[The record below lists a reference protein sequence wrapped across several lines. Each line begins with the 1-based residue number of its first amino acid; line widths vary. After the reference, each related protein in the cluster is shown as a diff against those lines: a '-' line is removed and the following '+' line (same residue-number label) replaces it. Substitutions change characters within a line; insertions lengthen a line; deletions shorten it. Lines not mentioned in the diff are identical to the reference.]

1 MLRIFNSFS
10 KKKETF
16 KPINPNEVRM
26 YVCGMTVYD
35 YCHLG
40 HGRVLVVFD
49 LINRWLK
56 ESKFDV
62 LYVRNITDVDDK
74 IIAKSLNKNIPMHE
88 LTNIYIEAMNE
99 DAKSLGVIPP
109 DIEPRATDHIE
120 GMIQMIKLL
129 IEKGFAY
136 IGSNQDVYYSVSKF
150 KNYGKLSGK
159 LLSDLR
165 AGDRVDIDKNKE
177 NAFDFVL
184 WKSAKDNEPSWD
196 SPWGKGRPGWHIE
209 CSVMSN
215 NLLGSHFDIHGG
227 GQDLQFPHHENE
239 IAQSEAVNDCKMANY
254 WIHNG
259 FVKVDDEKMSKS
271 LGNFFTIRSILEHF
285 DPEVVRFFI
294 LKAHYRSPL
303 NYSDKH
309 LEEAKQGLNRLYLS
323 IRNITDNQ
331 KSIDWTSP
339 YANKFKEALDD
350 DFNSAEALSV
360 LYELANKANKN
371 KNNDDQNLLL
381 RLANIIGILNQD
393 PEIFLKGEKK
403 DTHDFDI
410 DELILRRD
418 TAKKNKDFLEADKV
432 RNFLE
437 SHDILLEDTSN
448 GTIWRKK

>member
-10 KKKETF
+10 KKKEAF

-56 ESKFDV
+56 ESKFEV

-74 IIAKSLNKNIPMHE
+74 IIAKSILQNIPMHD
-88 LTNIYIEAMNE
+88 LTNKYIEAMNE
-99 DAKSLGVIPP
+99 DAKSLGIIPP
-109 DIEPRATDHIE
+109 DIEPRATDYIE
-120 GMIQMIKLL
+120 GMIQMIELL
-129 IEKGFAY
+129 IKKGFAY
-136 IGSNQDVYYSVSKF
+136 IGQNQDVYYSVSKF
-150 KNYGKLSGK
+150 TNYGKLSGK
-159 LLSDLR
+159 LLNDLR

-215 NLLGSHFDIHGG
+215 KLLGSHFDIHGG

-239 IAQSEAVNDCKMANY
+239 IAQSEAANDCKMANY
-254 WIHNG
+254 WVHNG

-271 LGNFFTIRSILEHF
+271 LGNFFTIRSILEYF
-285 DPEVVRFFI
+285 SPEVIRFFI

-309 LEEAKQGLNRLYLS
+309 LEEARQGLIRLYLA

-331 KSIDWTSP
+331 KSIDWTNS

-393 PEIFLKGEKK
+393 PETFLKGQKK
-403 DTHDFDI
+403 DSYDFNI
-410 DELILRRD
+410 DELIMKRD
-418 TAKKNKDFLEADKV
+418 TSKKNKDFSGADKI
-432 RNFLE
+432 RDFLE
-437 SHDILLEDTSN
+437 SHDILLEDTSS

>member
-1 MLRIFNSFS
+1 
-10 KKKETF
+10 
-16 KPINPNEVRM
+16 
-26 YVCGMTVYD
+26 
-35 YCHLG
+35 
-40 HGRVLVVFD
+40 
-49 LINRWLK
+49 
-56 ESKFDV
+56 
-62 LYVRNITDVDDK
+62 
-74 IIAKSLNKNIPMHE
+74 
-88 LTNIYIEAMNE
+88 
-99 DAKSLGVIPP
+99 
-109 DIEPRATDHIE
+109 
-120 GMIQMIKLL
+120 
-129 IEKGFAY
+129 
-136 IGSNQDVYYSVSKF
+136 
-150 KNYGKLSGK
+150 
-159 LLSDLR
+159 
-165 AGDRVDIDKNKE
+165 
-177 NAFDFVL
+177 
-184 WKSAKDNEPSWD
+184 
-196 SPWGKGRPGWHIE
+196 
-209 CSVMSN
+209 
-215 NLLGSHFDIHGG
+215 
-227 GQDLQFPHHENE
+227 
-239 IAQSEAVNDCKMANY
+239 
-254 WIHNG
+254 
-259 FVKVDDEKMSKS
+259 MSKS

-418 TAKKNKDFLEADKV
+418 AAKKIKDFLEADKV

>member
-10 KKKETF
+10 KKKESF

-35 YCHLG
+35 HCHLG

-56 ESKFDV
+56 ESKFNV

-74 IIAKSLNKNIPMHE
+74 IIAKSISQNIPMHE
-88 LTNIYIEAMNE
+88 LTNNYIEAMNE

-120 GMIQMIKLL
+120 GMIQMIKVL
-129 IEKGFAY
+129 IDKGFAY
-136 IGSNQDVYYSVSKF
+136 IGGNQDVYYSVSKF

-159 LLSDLR
+159 LLDDLR

-184 WKSAKDNEPSWD
+184 WKHAKDNEPSWD

-215 NLLGSHFDIHGG
+215 KLLGSHFDIHGG

-239 IAQSEAVNDCKMANY
+239 IAQSEAANECKMANY

-271 LGNFFTIRSILEHF
+271 LGNFFTIRSILKHF
-285 DPEVVRFFI
+285 DPEVVRLFI

-303 NYSDKH
+303 NYSDKQ
-309 LEEAKQGLNRLYLS
+309 LEEANQGLIRLYLA

-331 KSIDWTSP
+331 KLIDWTGP

-350 DFNSAEALSV
+350 DFNSAEALAV
-360 LYELANKANKN
+360 LYELANKVNKN
-371 KNNDDQNLLL
+371 KNNDDKNLLVK
-381 RLANIIGILNQD
+381 LANIIGILNQD

-403 DTHDFDI
+403 DSHNFNI
-410 DELILRRD
+410 DELILKRD
-418 TAKKNKDFLEADKV
+418 AFKKNRDFSGADKV
-432 RNFLE
+432 RDFLE
-437 SHDILLEDTSN
+437 NHDILLEDTAS

>member
-1 MLRIFNSFS
+1 MLKIFNSFS
-10 KKKETF
+10 KKKEVF
-16 KPINPNEVRM
+16 KPIKSNEVRM

-40 HGRVLVVFD
+40 HARVLVVFD

-56 ESKFDV
+56 ESEFKV

-74 IIAKSLNKNIPMHE
+74 IIAKSIDQNIPMHE
-88 LTNIYIEAMNE
+88 LTTKYIDAMNQ
-99 DAKSLGVIPP
+99 DAISLGVIPP
-109 DIEPRATDHIE
+109 DIEPKATDHIV

-129 IEKGFAY
+129 IDKGFAY
-136 IGSNQDVYYSVSKF
+136 LGENNDVYYSVSKF

-159 LLSDLR
+159 LLDDLR
-165 AGDRVDIDKNKE
+165 AGDRVVIDNHKE

-184 WKSAKDNEPSWD
+184 WKSAKGNEPSWE

-215 NLLGSHFDIHGG
+215 KLLGSHFDIHGG

-239 IAQSEAVNDCKMANY
+239 IAQSEAANDCKMANY

-285 DPEVVRFFI
+285 EPEVIRFFI

-309 LEEAKQGLNRLYLS
+309 LEESKQGLTRLYLA
-323 IRNITDNQ
+323 IRNIIDN
-331 KSIDWTSP
+331 KKLIDWKSS
-339 YANKFKEALDD
+339 YAKRFKEALDD
-350 DFNSAEALSV
+350 DFNSAEALAV

-403 DTHDFDI
+403 ETNDFDI
-410 DELILRRD
+410 DELILKRVA
-418 TAKKNKDFLEADKV
+418 AKKNKDFAEADKI
-432 RNFLE
+432 RIFLE
-437 SHDILLEDTSN
+437 SHDILLEDTSS

>member
-10 KKKETF
+10 KKKEAF

-35 YCHLG
+35 HCHLG

-56 ESKFDV
+56 ESKFNV

-74 IIAKSLNKNIPMHE
+74 IIAKSISQNIPMHE
-88 LTNIYIEAMNE
+88 LTNNYIEAMNE

-120 GMIQMIKLL
+120 GMIQMIKVL
-129 IEKGFAY
+129 IDKGFAY
-136 IGSNQDVYYSVSKF
+136 IGGNQDVYYSVSKF

-159 LLSDLR
+159 LLDDLR

-184 WKSAKDNEPSWD
+184 WKHAKDNEPSWD

-215 NLLGSHFDIHGG
+215 KLLGSHFDIHGG

-239 IAQSEAVNDCKMANY
+239 IAQSEAANECKMANY

-271 LGNFFTIRSILEHF
+271 LGNFFTIRSILKHF
-285 DPEVVRFFI
+285 DPEVVRLFI

-303 NYSDKH
+303 NYSDKQ
-309 LEEAKQGLNRLYLS
+309 LEEANQGLIRLYLA

-331 KSIDWTSP
+331 KLIDWTGP

-350 DFNSAEALSV
+350 DFNSAEALAV
-360 LYELANKANKN
+360 LYELANKVNKN
-371 KNNDDQNLLL
+371 KNNDDKNLLVK
-381 RLANIIGILNQD
+381 LANIIGILNQD

-403 DTHDFDI
+403 DSHNFNI
-410 DELILRRD
+410 DELILKRD
-418 TAKKNKDFLEADKV
+418 AFKKNRDFSGADKV
-432 RNFLE
+432 RDFLE
-437 SHDILLEDTSN
+437 NHDILLEDTAS